1 MRKKHFFMKK
11 ITAIVLASIMFCSAW
26 NIQIFAAEILY
37 DQVTTET
44 ITKGVTYEKK
54 HRLAKEGWQDIHVLK
69 IDLNDP
75 NLSLQPIESQTEYG
89 LKETLLKMVND
100 TGATAAVNSDFF
112 GMKGS
117 YSASFGPVVKEGNV
131 ISAGTDRN
139 LEKNEYSTFFI
150 DKEGNP
156 FIDFFRIQADFY
168 AGDYGHLEL
177 ASFNKIKQILLRI

>member
-11 ITAIVLASIMFCSAW
+11 ITGIVLAGIMFCSAW

-100 TGATAAVNSDFF
+100 GKICRW
-112 GMKGS
+112 GR
-117 YSASFGPVVKEGNV
+117 ASWW
-131 ISAGTDRN
+131 R
-139 LEKNEYSTFFI
+139 
-150 DKEGNP
+150 
-156 FIDFFRIQADFY
+156 
-168 AGDYGHLEL
+168 
-177 ASFNKIKQILLRI
+177 ILLM